1 MSYRSYFFLPT
12 ATTYFLTMHLDFLY
26 DLLGRYG
33 LYAVFLL
40 VMIEGDI
47 TLLLAGVLAHSYF
60 FGEHSFLW
68 VLLAGT
74 LGGSVSDNIAYLMGR
89 EFRKGVRDIR
99 FYRAAKPRME
109 RLTDKF
115 GGLSIFLS
123 KYIYGLRWASCIFY
137 GVGKMPYLRFML
149 LSLASC
155 FTWVLIL
162 SGAGYFFSGAV
173 IGLLGDFQRLGK
185 VLLVIVV
192 VGIAGFYLAERF
204 WLSSRVEEADPER
217 LQELEQAAQE
227 KLQDLRQEFQE
238 HIPFK
243 QARREEQKKQ
253 ARAKRRKLRKH

>member
-1 MSYRSYFFLPT
+1 
-12 ATTYFLTMHLDFLY
+12 MHLDFLY
-26 DLLGRYG
+26 DFIGRYG

-47 TLLLAGVLAHSYF
+47 TLLLAGVLAHSAF
-60 FGEHSFLW
+60 FGEHSFVW

-74 LGGSVSDNIAYLMGR
+74 LGGSASDNIAYLSGR
-89 EFRKGVRDIR
+89 QFRKGVREFR

-109 RLTDKF
+109 RLTHNF

-123 KYIYGLRWASCIFY
+123 KYIYGLRWASCIFH
-137 GVGKMPYLRFML
+137 GVGRMSYVRFVL

-155 FTWVLIL
+155 FAWVLIL

-173 IGLLGDFQRLGK
+173 MSVLGDFQRLGK

-204 WLSSRVEEADPER
+204 WLSRKVEEADPER
-217 LQELEQAAQE
+217 LQEFEQAAQE
-227 KLQDLRQEFQE
+227 KLQGLKQEFQE

-243 QARREEQKKQ
+243 QSRQDEQEKTTS
-253 ARAKRRKLRKH
+253 KRKE